1 MDILFAI
8 LSGLLCATLVNYL
21 SDVLPVRRKL
31 AAPTCAACE
40 APFQA
45 FNYLSLATC
54 HVCGTQRAIRT
65 YVVLISGILIAF
77 ILWMW
82 PPAMGFWLAL
92 VILTY
97 FGVVTVID
105 IEHRL
110 ILHMVSLAGAV
121 LFVPIGI
128 FLHGWQ
134 STLIGGLVGGGVMLV
149 FYFAGTL
156 FAKYRAKKLGTDD
169 DEEALGFGDVTISA
183 VLGLLVGFPNVVLT
197 LLLGILLGGLV
208 SLLMIVGLT
217 LLRRYDPM
225 NVFTAYGPFLIAG
238 ATLMLFFRE
247 TVLKMLFGG

>member
-1 MDILFAI
+1 MDIL
-8 LSGLLCATLVNYL
+8 LVLLLGLACAFLVNYL
-21 SDVLPVRRKL
+21 SDVLPIQRKL
-31 AAPTCAACE
+31 ATPTCPSCQAH
-40 APFQA
+40 FQA
-45 FNYLSLATC
+45 VNYLTLG
-54 HVCGTQRAIRT
+54 VCRSCKTRRSVRT
-65 YVVLISGILIAF
+65 FLVLILGALVALA
-77 ILWMW
+77 LWTW
-82 PPAMGFWLAL
+82 PPDMGFWLAL

-110 ILHMVSLAGAV
+110 IMHMVSLAGAI
-121 LFVPIGI
+121 LFIPIGI

-134 STLIGGLVGGGVMLV
+134 STLLGGLVGGGVMLL
-149 FYFAGTL
+149 FYFVGTW
-156 FAKYRAKKLGTDD
+156 FAKYRARKRGIDD
-169 DEEALGFGDVTISA
+169 DEEALGFGDVTIST
-183 VLGLLVGFPNVVLT
+183 VLGLLVGWPNIALT

-238 ATLMLFFRE
+238 ATMMLFFRD

>member
-1 MDILFAI
+1 MDILIAVFF
-8 LSGLLCATLVNYL
+8 GLLCAVLVNYL
-21 SDVLPVRRKL
+21 SDVLPIQRKL
-31 AAPTCAACE
+31 AAPTCAKCQAH
-40 APFQA
+40 FQPL
-45 FNYLSLATC
+45 NYLLLSPC
-54 HVCGTQRAIRT
+54 KSCGTRRSFRT
-65 YVVLISGILIAF
+65 FLVLILGVMIAVA
-77 ILWMW
+77 LWVW
-82 PPAMGFWLAL
+82 PPAIGVWLAI

-110 ILHMVSLAGAV
+110 IMHVVSLAGAI
-121 LFVPIGI
+121 LFIPIGI

-134 STLIGGLVGGGVMLV
+134 STLLGGLVGGGVMLV
-149 FYFAGTL
+149 FYFVGTL
-156 FAKYRAKKLGTDD
+156 FAKYRAKKLGADD

-183 VLGLLVGFPNVVLT
+183 VLGFLVGFPNIALT

-208 SLLMIVGLT
+208 SLLMIVGLS

-238 ATLMLFFRE
+238 ATLMLFFRD